1 MCDNEK
7 NELEAKLK
15 MNNEYVCELYD
26 KSQAQ
31 TETKCNWHNEGN
43 KFVFTLMKPEAFLK
57 NTFTCVISKIKPLP
71 IETKEGPSIKLLR
84 GCRTTLAPQKKSCSF
99 PNQTHNQNHTA
110 VERPILED
118 KYVLLFCGLIITL
131 AMLTLY
137 SIILTA
143 CYIRLRDKNMESS
156 DTLTYVPMQRNVNRH
171 DLDNTEYVD
180 MREVQKRGGSHRD
193 MNHNSRLAF

>member
-1 MCDNEK
+1 MISFFLTSVCSWRVSEPLNHTINDDGSVSVTCMCDNEK

-84 GCRTTLAPQKKSCSF
+84 GKFTPCEQHSTSVNQFCIPRKAFKGCGISCFFFFLSITYI
-99 PNQTHNQNHTA
+99 Q
-110 VERPILED
+110 
-118 KYVLLFCGLIITL
+118 II
-131 AMLTLY
+131 
-137 SIILTA
+137 
-143 CYIRLRDKNMESS
+143 
-156 DTLTYVPMQRNVNRH
+156 
-171 DLDNTEYVD
+171 
-180 MREVQKRGGSHRD
+180 
-193 MNHNSRLAF
+193 F